1 MAEVMKQ
8 MEEQKNAEEAQKKI
22 DDAKKAQ
29 DEIAAMRRTSDL
41 YKNAVQK
48 SIAMANKK
56 MTFTDMA
63 ETMNSSITPEKPAA
77 VPFA

>member
-48 SIAMANKK
+48 SIAMANK
-56 MTFTDMA
+56 MVTFTDMA

-77 VPFA
+77 VPLA